1 MAEIVNPFIKRLLKF
16 TLVGLMAVL
25 FMPLL
30 NADDAPLFDR
40 DPHYTAIGFFD
51 MHICNWP
58 QRPKF
63 FKVLFSTE
71 KFDEIDSM
79 EVFEPSGASLTILD
93 KKQYMPLK
101 RKNKPEKRVYMVN
114 LDVPDTSQ
122 TGWYTIKVKTVDGR
136 EITARDYVPL
146 TRIGRVREMEP
157 ADDREGVAL
166 PVTLKWK
173 KLPGALFYRVYVRD
187 VWTGKMVF
195 ESKLVKE
202 DTVKIPVGKL
212 EAGGYYSWTV
222 HARDLNTH
230 ILLGDF
236 HMGSMSET
244 AFFNVAD

>member
-1 MAEIVNPFIKRLLKF
+1 MTRKIECCFPGILQLLSIF
-16 TLVGLMAVL
+16 LPTFLVL
-25 FMPLL
+25 PLL
-30 NADDAPLFDR
+30 HADDAPLIEY
-40 DPHYTAIGFFD
+40 DPHYTAVGFFD

-58 QRPKF
+58 QRPNF

-79 EVFEPSGASLTILD
+79 EVFDPSGASLTMLD
-93 KKQYMPLK
+93 KKRFMSLK

-122 TGWYTIKVKTVDGR
+122 TGWYSIKVKTVDGR
-136 EITARDYVPL
+136 EITAKDYVPL
-146 TRIGRVREMEP
+146 TRIGRVQGMDP
-157 ADDREGVAL
+157 SGDREDVEL
-166 PVTLKWK
+166 PLTLKWK
-173 KLPGALFYRVYVRD
+173 KLPGASFYRVYVRD
-187 VWTGKMVF
+187 VWTGKMIF
-195 ESKLVKE
+195 ESKLVKGNA
-202 DTVKIPVGKL
+202 VKVPADRL